1 LKKILLFILS
11 LGIFYTFTQAKN
23 LEQEQNTSSNLVSVS
38 IAPQAFFVK
47 KIAANTLD
55 VNVILPPNS
64 NEHNFEF
71 KPSTMKKLEKSD
83 IYFTIGLEFEKVF
96 TDKFKQNFSKLQVVN
111 MQKNIALIQTHDTH
125 EHSHEHEHH
134 EHEHF
139 DPHTWLDPILVQ
151 TMALNIY
158 DTLIQKYPQNENLY
172 KENLDKFLAELDSLN
187 LQIASKLEK
196 LKNRE
201 FVVYHPSWTYFA
213 KRYNLTQIPVEIL
226 GKEPKSKDL
235 QKLIT
240 LMKDKNLKVIFVQ
253 NGFPENAAKTLAK
266 ECDAKIY
273 KIDHLSYDWENELL
287 KTADAFSHNL

>member
-1 LKKILLFILS
+1 MKKIISSILS
-11 LGIFYTFTQAKN
+11 LGIFFTFAQAKN
-23 LEQEQNTSSNLVSVS
+23 LEQDQNISSNLISVS

-47 KIAANTLD
+47 KIAADTLN
-55 VNVILPPNS
+55 VNIILPPNS

-71 KPSTMKKLEKSD
+71 KSSTMKKLEKSD

-96 TDKFKQNFSKLQVVN
+96 IDKFKQNFPKLQLIN
-111 MQKNIALIQTHDTH
+111 IQKNIALIQTHDEH
-125 EHSHEHEHH
+125 EHSHKHV
-134 EHEHF
+134 

-158 DTLIQKYPQNENLY
+158 DALIQKYPQNKNLY
-172 KENLDKFLAELDSLN
+172 KQNLDQFLAELDSLN

-235 QKLIT
+235 QNLIT
-240 LMKDKNLKVIFVQ
+240 LMKNKNLKVIFVQ

>member
-1 LKKILLFILS
+1 
-11 LGIFYTFTQAKN
+11 
-23 LEQEQNTSSNLVSVS
+23 
-38 IAPQAFFVK
+38 
-47 KIAANTLD
+47 
-55 VNVILPPNS
+55 
-64 NEHNFEF
+64 
-71 KPSTMKKLEKSD
+71 MK
-83 IYFTIGLEFEKVF
+83 
-96 TDKFKQNFSKLQVVN
+96 
-111 MQKNIALIQTHDTH
+111 
-125 EHSHEHEHH
+125 
-134 EHEHF
+134 
-139 DPHTWLDPILVQ
+139 
-151 TMALNIY
+151 
-158 DTLIQKYPQNENLY
+158 NLY

-266 ECDAKIY
+266 ECDAKFT
-273 KIDHLSYDWENELL
+273 K
-287 KTADAFSHNL
+287 

>member
-1 LKKILLFILS
+1 MKNLFLFLLTCIVL
-11 LGIFYTFTQAKN
+11 QAKPV
-23 LEQEQNTSSNLVSVS
+23 VSVS

-125 EHSHEHEHH
+125 EHSHEHE

-172 KENLDKFLAELDSLN
+172 KENLDKFLAELNSLN

-240 LMKDKNLKVIFVQ
+240 LMKNKNLKVIFVQ

>member
-1 LKKILLFILS
+1 MKKISLLILS
-11 LGIFYTFTQAKN
+11 LAILCNTIFAKN
-23 LEQEQNTSSNLVSVS
+23 LKNENINTNLISVS

-47 KIAANTLD
+47 KIANDTLNI
-55 VNVILPPNS
+55 NVLLPSNS
-64 NEHNFEF
+64 NEHHFEF
-71 KPSTMKKLEKSD
+71 KPNTIKKLEQSD

-96 TDKFKQNFSKLQVVN
+96 IDKFKQNFPKLEIVN
-111 MQKNIALIQTHDTH
+111 MQNNIPLIKTH
-125 EHSHEHEHH
+125 EQHDHKHSYENENY
-134 EHEHF
+134 

-158 DTLIQKYPQNENLY
+158 NALVEKYPQNKDLY
-172 KENLDKFLAELDSLN
+172 KQNLNQFLSELDSLN

-201 FVVYHPSWTYFA
+201 FIVYHPSWTYFA

-235 QKLIT
+235 KNLIT
-240 LMKDKNLKVIFVQ
+240 LIKNKNIKIIFVQ

-266 ECDAKIY
+266 ECDAQIY

-287 KTADAFSHNL
+287 KTAEALYQNL

>member
-1 LKKILLFILS
+1 MKKNILFILF
-11 LGIFYTFTQAKN
+11 LGIFFTFIQAKN
-23 LEQEQNTSSNLVSVS
+23 LNQDQNASSNLVSVS

-47 KIAANTLD
+47 KIAADTLN

-83 IYFTIGLEFEKVF
+83 IYFTIGLEFEKIF
-96 TDKFKQNFSKLQVVN
+96 ADKFKQNFPKLQVVN
-111 MQKNIALIQTHDTH
+111 MQKNIALIQT
-125 EHSHEHEHH
+125 HEHH

-158 DTLIQKYPQNENLY
+158 EALIQKYPQNKNLY
-172 KENLDKFLAELDSLN
+172 KQNLDKFLAELDSLN

-235 QKLIT
+235 QNLIT
-240 LMKDKNLKVIFVQ
+240 LMKNKNLKVIFVQ

>member
-1 LKKILLFILS
+1 
-11 LGIFYTFTQAKN
+11 YTFTQAKN
-23 LEQEQNTSSNLVSVS
+23 FKQDQNNNSNLVSVS

-47 KIAANTLD
+47 KIAADTLD

-71 KPSTMKKLEKSD
+71 KPSAMKKLEKSD

-96 TDKFKQNFSKLQVVN
+96 TDKFKQNFPKLQVVN
-111 MQKNIALIQTHDTH
+111 MQKNIALIQTHDT
-125 EHSHEHEHH
+125 H

-158 DTLIQKYPQNENLY
+158 DALIQKYPQNKNLY
-172 KENLDKFLAELDSLN
+172 KQNLDKFLAELDSLN

-213 KRYNLTQIPVEIL
+213 KRYNLAQIPVEIL

>member
-1 LKKILLFILS
+1 MKKILLFILS

-47 KIAANTLD
+47 KIAASTLD

-151 TMALNIY
+151 TMA
-158 DTLIQKYPQNENLY
+158 
-172 KENLDKFLAELDSLN
+172 
-187 LQIASKLEK
+187 
-196 LKNRE
+196 
-201 FVVYHPSWTYFA
+201 
-213 KRYNLTQIPVEIL
+213 
-226 GKEPKSKDL
+226 
-235 QKLIT
+235 
-240 LMKDKNLKVIFVQ
+240 
-253 NGFPENAAKTLAK
+253 
-266 ECDAKIY
+266 
-273 KIDHLSYDWENELL
+273 
-287 KTADAFSHNL
+287 

>member
-1 LKKILLFILS
+1 MKKSVFFILLGILFCT
-11 LGIFYTFTQAKN
+11 LIQAKN
-23 LEQEQNTSSNLVSVS
+23 LKNENPSIHLVSVS

-55 VNVILPPNS
+55 INIILPPNH

-71 KPSTMKKLEKSD
+71 KPSIMKKLEKSD

-96 TDKFKQNFSKLQVVN
+96 KDKFKQNFPKLQIVN
-111 MQKNIALIQTHDTH
+111 MQKNIALIPINEDHKHSYDH
-125 EHSHEHEHH
+125 ENY
-134 EHEHF
+134 

-158 DTLIQKYPQNENLY
+158 DILAQKYPQNKDLY
-172 KENLDKFLAELDSLN
+172 KENLDKFLAQLDSLN

-196 LKNRE
+196 LKNKE

-213 KRYNLTQIPVEIL
+213 KRYNLIQIPVEIL

-235 QKLIT
+235 KNLIT
-240 LMKDKNLKVIFVQ
+240 LMKNKNIKIIFVQ
-253 NGFPENAAKTLAK
+253 NNFPENAAKTLAK
-266 ECDAKIY
+266 ESKAQIY

-287 KTADAFSHNL
+287 KTADALSKNL

>member
-1 LKKILLFILS
+1 MKKIILLILS

-23 LEQEQNTSSNLVSVS
+23 FEQNQNNNSNLVSVS

-55 VNVILPPNS
+55 VNVILPPNN

-71 KPSTMKKLEKSD
+71 KPSTMKKFEKSD

-96 TDKFKQNFSKLQVVN
+96 TDKFKQIFPKLQVIN

-125 EHSHEHEHH
+125 EHSHEHK

-158 DTLIQKYPQNENLY
+158 NALIQKYPQNKNLY
-172 KENLDKFLAELDSLN
+172 KQNLDKFLAELDSLN

-235 QKLIT
+235 QNLIT

-266 ECDAKIY
+266 ECDAQIY

>member
-1 LKKILLFILS
+1 MKKIILLCFSFLIL
-11 LGIFYTFTQAKN
+11 QAKP
-23 LEQEQNTSSNLVSVS
+23 LISVS

-47 KIAANTLD
+47 KIAADTLNI
-55 VNVILPPNS
+55 NVILPPNS

-71 KPSTMKKLEKSD
+71 KPSVMQKLEKSD

-96 TDKFKQNFSKLQVVN
+96 LDKFKQNFPKLQIIN
-111 MQKNIALIQTHDTH
+111 IQKNITLIQTHDA
-125 EHSHEHEHH
+125 H

-158 DTLIQKYPQNENLY
+158 DALSQKYPQNKNLY
-172 KENLDKFLAELDSLN
+172 KQNLDQFLKELNSLN

-196 LKNRE
+196 LKNKE
-201 FVVYHPSWTYFA
+201 FIVYHPSWTYFA
-213 KRYNLTQIPVEIL
+213 KRYNLIQIPVEIL

-235 QKLIT
+235 QNLIT
-240 LMKDKNLKVIFVQ
+240 LIKNKNIKVIFVQ
-253 NGFPENAAKTLAK
+253 SGFPENAAKTLAK
-266 ECDAKIY
+266 ECDAQIY

-287 KTADAFSHNL
+287 KTADAFSKNL

>member
-1 LKKILLFILS
+1 MKKIILLCFSFLIL
-11 LGIFYTFTQAKN
+11 QAKP
-23 LEQEQNTSSNLVSVS
+23 LISVS

-47 KIAANTLD
+47 KIAANTL
-55 VNVILPPNS
+55 NINIILPPNS

-71 KPSTMKKLEKSD
+71 KPSTMKDLEKSD

-96 TDKFKQNFSKLQVVN
+96 IDKFKQNFPKLQAVN
-111 MQKNIALIQTHDTH
+111 MQKNITLLETDDEHEHLHD
-125 EHSHEHEHH
+125 HSHEHEHS
-134 EHEHF
+134 HEHF

-158 DTLIQKYPQNENLY
+158 DALSQKYPQNKNLY
-172 KENLDKFLAELDSLN
+172 KQNLDQFLKELNSLN

-196 LKNRE
+196 LKNKE

-213 KRYNLTQIPVEIL
+213 KRYNLIQIPVEIL

-235 QKLIT
+235 QNLIT
-240 LMKDKNLKVIFVQ
+240 LIKNKNIKVIFVQ
-253 NGFPENAAKTLAK
+253 SGFPENAAKTLAK
-266 ECDAKIY
+266 ECDAQIY

-287 KTADAFSHNL
+287 KTADAFSKNL

>member
-1 LKKILLFILS
+1 MKNLFLFLLTCIVL
-11 LGIFYTFTQAKN
+11 QAKPV
-23 LEQEQNTSSNLVSVS
+23 VSVS

-96 TDKFKQNFSKLQVVN
+96 TDKFKQNFPKLQVVN

-125 EHSHEHEHH
+125 EHSHEHE

-172 KENLDKFLAELDSLN
+172 KENLDKFLAELNSLN

-240 LMKDKNLKVIFVQ
+240 LMKNKNLKVIFVQ

>member
-1 LKKILLFILS
+1 MKKIILFILS

-23 LEQEQNTSSNLVSVS
+23 LEQDQNTSNSLVSVS

-47 KIAANTLD
+47 KIAADTLN

-64 NEHNFEF
+64 DEHNFEF
-71 KPSTMKKLEKSD
+71 KPNIMKKLEKSD

-96 TDKFKQNFSKLQVVN
+96 IDKFKQNFPKLQVVN
-111 MQKNIALIQTHDTH
+111 MQKNIALIQTLDEH
-125 EHSHEHEHH
+125 EHS
-134 EHEHF
+134 HEHF

-158 DTLIQKYPQNENLY
+158 NALIQKYPQNKNLY
-172 KENLDKFLAELDSLN
+172 KQNLDQFLADLDSLN

-213 KRYNLTQIPVEIL
+213 KRYNLTQIPIEIL

-235 QKLIT
+235 QNLIT
-240 LMKDKNLKVIFVQ
+240 LMKNKNLKVIFVQ

-266 ECDAKIY
+266 ECDVKIY
-273 KIDHLSYDWENELL
+273 KIDHLSYDWKNELL